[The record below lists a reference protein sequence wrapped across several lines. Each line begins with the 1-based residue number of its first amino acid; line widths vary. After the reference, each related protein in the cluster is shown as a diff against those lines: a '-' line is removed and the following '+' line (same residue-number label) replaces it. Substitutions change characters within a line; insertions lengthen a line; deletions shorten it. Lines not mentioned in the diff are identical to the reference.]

1 MRTVVRF
8 IVLLTAAGWLMTASG
23 ADIERLEL
31 HQKADVAQ
39 HHLRFV
45 GNLRAQAKR
54 EGIIVSTP
62 QLYVYHADRSAAW
75 HLQGFRRGFEREL
88 ALIHSR
94 NRRER
99 SMVRIDR
106 LLERTQTPDGQAF
119 VEADLPPADIYLLL
133 YRSAD
138 CEQCA
143 QVETTLNDW
152 LQTQPELDAV
162 WFDVWLDGQ
171 DGS

>member
-1 MRTVVRF
+1 MRTLLHFF
-8 IVLLTAAGWLMTASG
+8 IVLTAASWLVTASG

-31 HQKADVAQ
+31 HQKADVVQ

-54 EGIIVSTP
+54 EGIIVGTP
-62 QLYVYHADRSAAW
+62 QLYVYHADHSAAW

-106 LLERTQTPDGQAF
+106 LLDRTQTSHGQPYS
-119 VEADLPPADIYLLL
+119 ESDLPPADIYLLL
-133 YRSAD
+133 YRSVD
-138 CEQCA
+138 CKQCA
-143 QVETTLNDW
+143 EVESTLNSW
-152 LQTQPELDAV
+152 LETQPDLDAV
-162 WFDVWLDGQ
+162 WFDVWLDSQ
-171 DGS
+171 SDN

>member
-1 MRTVVRF
+1 MRTSARLF
-8 IVLLTAAGWLMTASG
+8 IVLITAGWLLTASG

-54 EGIIVSTP
+54 EGVIVSTP
-62 QLYVYHADRSAAW
+62 QLYVYHADHSAAW

-119 VEADLPPADIYLLL
+119 AESDLPSADLYLLL

-143 QVETTLNDW
+143 QVETTLDDW

-171 DGS
+171 DDS